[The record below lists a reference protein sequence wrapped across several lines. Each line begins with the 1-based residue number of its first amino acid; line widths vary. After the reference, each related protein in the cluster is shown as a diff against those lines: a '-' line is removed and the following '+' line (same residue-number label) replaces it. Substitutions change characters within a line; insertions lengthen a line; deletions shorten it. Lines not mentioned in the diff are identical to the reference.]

1 MATAYVSLKK
11 IEKMVSTGGSFR
23 NAPGGG
29 WNNMV
34 ISSE

>member
-1 MATAYVSLKK
+1 
-11 IEKMVSTGGSFR
+11 MVSTGGSFR

-34 ISSE
+34 ISSEWTTFL